1 MIFKNTL
8 KLTSL
13 LLAVLL
19 VTGCDGLFED
29 HASKFHLDDINQV
42 EWGRPNPASS
52 SLSYTANL
60 DADQTD
66 TETVPL
72 EVQLI
77 GAQTGSDRSAGVAI
91 VDGDAVEGTQ
101 IDILN
106 SNNQVVIPANS
117 NHGTVEIGLNSE
129 NIGNGREYFALLELQ
144 EGDELEVA
152 VNFKDMAFT
161 IEKDAVSFTTDF
173 EVGVNPE
180 DPSGSSEL
188 TGLSL
193 PDELIAEISV
203 ENFASNTTFDW
214 QVHYNTCNDGEDVVG
229 NAGDYPAFDTDGDG
243 AASTDVELGER
254 IFQADQYHLRIQDDQ
269 GNEVVCSDYE
279 AS

>member
-1 MIFKNTL
+1 MILKNTL
-8 KLTSL
+8 KLTSF

-19 VTGCDGLFED
+19 VMGCDGLFED
-29 HASKFHLDDINQV
+29 HASQFHLDDINQV
-42 EWGRPNPASS
+42 EWARPNPASS
-52 SLSYTANL
+52 SLSYTAEFE
-60 DADQTD
+60 ADQTD
-66 TETVPL
+66 PKTVSL
-72 EVQLI
+72 KVQLI

-117 NHGTVEIGLNSE
+117 NHGTVEVGLNSE
-129 NIGNGREYFALLELQ
+129 NIGNGRDYFAQLELQ
-144 EGDELEVA
+144 EGEELEVA

-173 EVGVNPE
+173 ELGDAD
-180 DPSGSSEL
+180 DPSGSSDL
-188 TGLSL
+188 TGLSI

-203 ENFASNTTFDW
+203 ENFAADATFDW
-214 QVHYNTCNDGEDVVG
+214 QVHFNTCNDGEDVVG
-229 NAGDYPAFDTDGDG
+229 DASEYPAFVTDDDG
-243 AASTDVELGER
+243 AGSADAELAER

-269 GNEVVCSDYE
+269 GLEVVCSDYD

>member
-1 MIFKNTL
+1 MTI
-8 KLTSL
+8 
-13 LLAVLL
+13 LL
-19 VTGCDGLFED
+19 VMGCDGLFED

-42 EWGRPNPASS
+42 EWERPNPASS
-52 SLSYTANL
+52 SLSYTANI

-66 TETVPL
+66 PETVSL
-72 EVQLI
+72 GVQLI

-117 NHGTVEIGLNSE
+117 NHGSVEIELASD
-129 NIGNGREYFALLELQ
+129 NIGNGRDYYAQLELQ
-144 EGDELEVA
+144 DGDELEAA

-161 IEKDAVSFTTDF
+161 IEKDAVTFSTDF
-173 EVGVNPE
+173 ELGDTD
-180 DPSGSSEL
+180 DPSGSSDL

-203 ENFASNTTFDW
+203 DNFASNSTFDW
-214 QVHYNTCNDGEDVVG
+214 QVHYNTCDDGEDIVG
-229 NAGDYPAFDTDGDG
+229 AVGDYPAFDTDADG
-243 AASTDVELGER
+243 AGSSEAELGER
-254 IFQADQYHLRIQDDQ
+254 IFQADQYHLRIQDNL
-269 GNEVVCSDYE
+269 GLEVACADYE
-279 AS
+279 AP